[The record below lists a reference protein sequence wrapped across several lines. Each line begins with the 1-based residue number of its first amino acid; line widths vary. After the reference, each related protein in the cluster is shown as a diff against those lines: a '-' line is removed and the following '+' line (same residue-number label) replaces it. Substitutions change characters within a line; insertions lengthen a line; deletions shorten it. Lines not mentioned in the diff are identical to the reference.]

1 MPCKLTDI
9 SPANLS
15 DEPVKDSVRDSE
27 QPLFH
32 GLHAGFPA
40 PVGNEANSIDLTREM
55 VRHPESTF
63 YARIAGDSMQDAGI
77 FDGDIVVIDRS
88 LEARDGNFVAA
99 FIDGEF
105 AIKEFRSDPANRCA
119 WLIAHNPKYPPI
131 RVTADNDFAIWGVV
145 THNVHPLTHNK
156 L

>member
-15 DEPVKDSVRDSE
+15 DEPVKDSVCDSE

-40 PVGNEANSIDLTREM
+40 PVGDEANSIDLTCEM

-77 FDGDIVVIDRS
+77 FDGDIVVIDHS

-145 THNVHPLTHNK
+145 THNVHPLTNS
-156 L
+156 

>member
-9 SPANLS
+9 SPANLP
-15 DEPVKDSVRDSE
+15 DEPAKEVAPDSQ
-27 QPLFH
+27 QPLFY

-40 PVGNEANSIDLTREM
+40 PVGDNANTIDLTREI

-63 YARIAGDSMQDAGI
+63 YARITGDSMRDAGI

-105 AIKEFRSDPANRCA
+105 AIKEFRADPDNRCA
-119 WLIAHNPKYPPI
+119 WLIAHNPDYPPI
-131 RVTADNDFAIWGVV
+131 RVTADNDFSVWGVV
-145 THNVHPLTHNK
+145 THNLHTLINS
-156 L
+156 

>member
-9 SPANLS
+9 SSANLS
-15 DEPVKDSVRDSE
+15 DEPVKDSVCDSE

-40 PVGNEANSIDLTREM
+40 PVGDEANSIDLTCEM

-88 LEARDGNFVAA
+88 LDARDGNFVAA

-145 THNVHPLTHNK
+145 THNVHPLTNS
-156 L
+156 